1 MKWILMLMMLLAFS
15 GCGGSSSSDD
25 SAESYLDGDS
35 SFSSS
40 HNDDDDDDDDEKD
53 EDEEDE
59 KDEDEESDS
68 ANGGSGGYA
77 LLAWND
83 LGMHCVDGDDYSV
96 FSILPPY
103 NNLHAQIKAKDGD
116 LISSGITLTYE
127 AEASANG
134 VLNTTSMYDGSNEPK
149 TNFWSYVD
157 KLFGVSLAD
166 DTGLTGV
173 KMQSTTPQPMHY
185 SALHERWEAE
195 GIPITPVDDNGV
207 KNYYPR
213 VKVVAK
219 DSSGAVIAEAV
230 TVLPVSDEMDCR
242 ACHGS
247 TSNYDEA
254 KPSDGWV
261 NDTDVQKDYKRNILR
276 LHDDEHPDAVADN
289 LAALSA
295 KGYIYNAAG
304 LEATQAAGTPILCA
318 SCHSTNALPGTGV
331 SGVKPLTQALHG
343 LHSDVR
349 DPDSGLALDS
359 IDNRGACY
367 LCHPGEATQCLRGAM
382 GSPKNADGSAVM
394 DCQSCHGTMAQVGA
408 EHREGWLEQPNCQA
422 CHQDGHQ
429 YTSAVT
435 STGTLREAIDQR
447 FATNA
452 DTPAPGLDLY
462 RFSKGHGDMKC
473 ESCHGA
479 THAIFPTHE
488 AGDNL
493 LSQQL
498 QGHDGTVAE
507 CTACHSTVP
516 LTKDGGPHGMHTVG
530 QTWVKEHEDHA
541 EKNPTDCKACHGDD
555 YRGSVLSKTWTARS
569 FKAEDETVNYA
580 KGEQV
585 GCYDCHNGPS
595 GD

>member
-1 MKWILMLMMLLAFS
+1 MQWMLKWIFVIVMMIGVS
-15 GCGGSSSSDD
+15 GCQSSSTS
-25 SAESYLDGDS
+25 EDS
-35 SFSSS
+35 SSGLNSES
-40 HNDDDDDDDDEKD
+40 DQESKSRNEKDDDDDD
-53 EDEEDE
+53 EDE
-59 KDEDEESDS
+59 KDEDEES
-68 ANGGSGGYA
+68 GSGNGLNGDYA

-103 NNLHAQIKAKDGD
+103 NNLHAQLKAKDGD
-116 LISSGITLTYE
+116 LITSGITMTYE
-127 AEASANG
+127 AEASAAG
-134 VLNTTSMYDGSNEPK
+134 ILNTTSIYDGTNEPK
-149 TNFWSYVD
+149 TNFWSHVD

-166 DTGLTGV
+166 DTGLTGS
-173 KMQSTTPQPMHY
+173 KMQSTTPQPLHY
-185 SALHERWEAE
+185 NVTYDRWEAE
-195 GIPITPVDDNGV
+195 GIPITPIDDNGV

-230 TVLPVSDEMDCR
+230 TVFPVSDEMDCR

-247 TSNYDEA
+247 TSGYADA
-254 KPSDGWV
+254 KPSAGWV

-276 LHDDEHPDAVADN
+276 LHDDEHPDAVTDN

-295 KGYIYNAAG
+295 KGYSYEAAG
-304 LEATQAAGTPILCA
+304 LEATQDAGTPILCA

-331 SGVKPLTQALHG
+331 AGVPPLTQALHSQ
-343 LHSDVR
+343 HADVK

-367 LCHPGEATQCLRGAM
+367 LCHPGEATECLRGAM
-382 GSPKNADGSAVM
+382 GTPKNVDGSAVM
-394 DCQSCHGTMAQVGA
+394 DCQSCHGTMAQVGS

-422 CHQDGHQ
+422 CHQDGEQHTTAL
-429 YTSAVT
+429 TSN
-435 STGTLREAIDQR
+435 GTLREALDQR

-452 DTPAPGLDLY
+452 NTPAPGLDLY

-473 ESCHGA
+473 ESCHGS

-493 LSQQL
+493 LSQKL

-507 CTACHSTVP
+507 CTSCHSTVP
-516 LTKDGGPHGMHTVG
+516 MTKDGGPHGMHTVG
-530 QTWVKEHEDHA
+530 QAWVKEHEDHA
-541 EKNPTDCKACHGDD
+541 ERSTAECKACHGDD
-555 YRGSVLSKTWTARS
+555 FRGSVLSKTWTARS
-569 FKAEDETVNYA
+569 FDADDKTVDYA